1 MWALGVCAYALMSGY
16 LPFDEMEPPEPGCEI
31 EWIVQFP
38 EGKSK
43 RERST
48 QRLVLKLSVFLVL
61 FISFLLVLLCSK

>member
-43 RERST
+43 RERSNT
-48 QRLVLKLSVFLVL
+48 KFGFLFQLSVFLVDSFFL
-61 FISFLLVLLCSK
+61 TCFIV

>member
-43 RERST
+43 REHT
-48 QRLVLKLSVFLVL
+48 KIGFLNSCQCFWL
-61 FISFLLVLLCSK
+61 IHSFLLVLLCSK

>member
-43 RERST
+43 REHT
-48 QRLVLKLSVFLVL
+48 KIGFLFQLSVFLVDSFFL
-61 FISFLLVLLCSK
+61 TCFIV